1 MKYKIKTNKI
11 IGFITIIFVFV
22 IVPAFIISY
31 SVYRYFKAEE
41 NQIILSLKGDSDRL
55 LTELRQN
62 IISEKYF
69 CRLFHE
75 FTLSEIN
82 NKNSNIDHCVAFCKK
97 LKIFF
102 GDSID
107 FIILENNGVIKYNS
121 NADKYRFSSKEW
133 CEALTYSKFFINN
146 TYQNNTKIP
155 DDESAKK
162 IFGSRLV
169 DKSFYNLFKEN
180 DYRLIRADGSEK
192 IPPSAVYSLKWGGF
206 FVFIS
211 KNLLN
216 DTVHLKYNILDYLSN
231 ERIIAGLYGNDNI
244 EKVFW
249 SNSSINDID
258 KIKEQLKSHAELGR
272 YFLENDNY
280 YICNQYLTKNIRV
293 FTLAERSYTCF
304 NILFKTL
311 IVFILYI
318 LLSTPIIRYF
328 WNTIVLEVSGNASIR
343 LKLAFLFLFASGI
356 PLLSLAVISFEYRQN
371 KRLTMIEDAK
381 SWAVNKFL
389 EIEQRY
395 MSFLKK
401 IRIELDEYVD
411 KRSTDLKKEGL
422 TSSYVQSFN
431 DKLKE
436 YDAWDFFFIASDS
449 STIGTVDGVI
459 KYNGSLDAI
468 VFDRS
473 NSILFR
479 EVSDFR
485 FYELKVLN
493 IMLKKVCS
501 DLNNITLSA
510 NIIKKLEIF
519 AEGVLQKTFP
529 EILYSLVET
538 KDSIK
543 EFGFG
548 SNSNMSYIKFISVFD
563 KKIVDYIL
571 TVTWLHEGI
580 QKKFVNQIISEVNRN
595 PRNFKLIAYEINTR
609 ETFPNSFSGNNK
621 LERFA
626 RRASDKPTED
636 LEIININ
643 GENYIAVSMLGRNLF
658 EFSFVGLY
666 PIRNIDRVIN
676 YKSYVLLLLGFF
688 CLLLAI
694 SLAQLLTK
702 SFIKPMFNLQEGAL
716 AIETRN
722 FDHRIPNLNTDE
734 FGEVG
739 NIFNNVMVGLK
750 ELEVARIVQESL
762 FPKPDFKQGKFSI
775 YGKSI
780 TMIDVGGDYL
790 DFFKINDNCFS
801 ILLGDVAG
809 HGLGAALIMSMAK
822 AAILSGNF
830 DLKSPANVLNNLHKM
845 ILATKSAK
853 QRKIM
858 TFQYLIVNSET
869 GENLYGNAG
878 ACSPMLVRRSASSIE
893 EVKMGGAALGAFKR
907 AVYHEMSLDIQTG
920 DALIFY
926 TDGIVECKNKNGEM
940 LGYEGLKKILLD
952 CWAEN
957 PETYYNNIYKAYL
970 DYVGVDAEAGDDLT
984 IVVLMCATEP

>member
-1 MKYKIKTNKI
+1 M
-11 IGFITIIFVFV
+11 
-22 IVPAFIISY
+22 
-31 SVYRYFKAEE
+31 
-41 NQIILSLKGDSDRL
+41 
-55 LTELRQN
+55 
-62 IISEKYF
+62 
-69 CRLFHE
+69 
-75 FTLSEIN
+75 
-82 NKNSNIDHCVAFCKK
+82 
-97 LKIFF
+97 
-102 GDSID
+102 
-107 FIILENNGVIKYNS
+107 
-121 NADKYRFSSKEW
+121 
-133 CEALTYSKFFINN
+133 
-146 TYQNNTKIP
+146 
-155 DDESAKK
+155 
-162 IFGSRLV
+162 
-169 DKSFYNLFKEN
+169 
-180 DYRLIRADGSEK
+180 
-192 IPPSAVYSLKWGGF
+192 
-206 FVFIS
+206 
-211 KNLLN
+211 
-216 DTVHLKYNILDYLSN
+216 
-231 ERIIAGLYGNDNI
+231 
-244 EKVFW
+244 
-249 SNSSINDID
+249 
-258 KIKEQLKSHAELGR
+258 
-272 YFLENDNY
+272 
-280 YICNQYLTKNIRV
+280 
-293 FTLAERSYTCF
+293 
-304 NILFKTL
+304 
-311 IVFILYI
+311 
-318 LLSTPIIRYF
+318 LSTPIIRYF
-328 WNTIVLEVSGNASIR
+328 WYTIVLEVSGNASIR

-563 KKIVDYIL
+563 NKIVDYIL

-658 EFSFVGLY
+658 EF
-666 PIRNIDRVIN
+666 
-676 YKSYVLLLLGFF
+676 YKL
-688 CLLLAI
+688 
-694 SLAQLLTK
+694 
-702 SFIKPMFNLQEGAL
+702 
-716 AIETRN
+716 
-722 FDHRIPNLNTDE
+722 
-734 FGEVG
+734 
-739 NIFNNVMVGLK
+739 
-750 ELEVARIVQESL
+750 
-762 FPKPDFKQGKFSI
+762 
-775 YGKSI
+775 
-780 TMIDVGGDYL
+780 
-790 DFFKINDNCFS
+790 
-801 ILLGDVAG
+801 
-809 HGLGAALIMSMAK
+809 
-822 AAILSGNF
+822 
-830 DLKSPANVLNNLHKM
+830 
-845 ILATKSAK
+845 
-853 QRKIM
+853 
-858 TFQYLIVNSET
+858 
-869 GENLYGNAG
+869 
-878 ACSPMLVRRSASSIE
+878 
-893 EVKMGGAALGAFKR
+893 
-907 AVYHEMSLDIQTG
+907 
-920 DALIFY
+920 
-926 TDGIVECKNKNGEM
+926 
-940 LGYEGLKKILLD
+940 
-952 CWAEN
+952 
-957 PETYYNNIYKAYL
+957 
-970 DYVGVDAEAGDDLT
+970 
-984 IVVLMCATEP
+984 